1 MMPHLW
7 TPNGTIQIWFTY
19 IILTHSGG
27 SHQVFYVLCSKI
39 LFTEQNCMSL
49 GSSHSTPHCLSGRM
63 KNLKKRN
70 EIFSPPSFTLSI
82 VYCKSQLFVSLL
94 EKGHCPNVYLTTST
108 MLWIETFCL
117 LFLIFFPPFLLIN
130 DFVWAWR
137 WVKIVLHPISC
148 RRN

>member
-27 SHQVFYVLCSKI
+27 SHQVFYVLRSKI
-39 LFTEQNCMSL
+39 LVHGTKLYVPRKLTFNPTL
-49 GSSHSTPHCLSGRM
+49 FVRSHE
-63 KNLKKRN
+63 KLKKRN

-117 LFLIFFPPFLLIN
+117 LLLFFFSPFLAN
-130 DFVWAWR
+130 KWFCMGT
-137 WVKIVLHPISC
+137 KMS
-148 RRN
+148 